1 MSKLKV
7 AISAPIDDNL
17 YSLLLAKACLN
28 EFGVDLVAFVTLR
41 TWSIKR
47 VLMEI
52 DKSGIKL
59 IKRVWR
65 KYFTS
70 KKSQSRGKYFKE
82 IDDLVDE
89 IGLDDKSL
97 KKFSSDN
104 HVDYFLADNPND
116 QSVISFLTTHEPD
129 IILSVGSTIIKKGFL
144 NTPKIGVF
152 NVHMGILPK
161 YRGIGVTEWPVLEAS
176 ESAAPLLGVT
186 LHIMDT
192 GVDSGPI
199 IEEKRIMLDSGDE
212 IHDLDQKYLP
222 EMVRLMISGVKKAR
236 DGNLE
241 LIQQK
246 SEDGKQYFML
256 HDRMKEIAS
265 KKIKKYV

>member
-1 MSKLKV
+1 
-7 AISAPIDDNL
+7 
-17 YSLLLAKACLN
+17 
-28 EFGVDLVAFVTLR
+28 
-41 TWSIKR
+41 
-47 VLMEI
+47 MEI

-70 KKSQSRGKYFKE
+70 KKSQSR
-82 IDDLVDE
+82 
-89 IGLDDKSL
+89 
-97 KKFSSDN
+97 
-104 HVDYFLADNPND
+104 
-116 QSVISFLTTHEPD
+116 
-129 IILSVGSTIIKKGFL
+129 STIIKKGFL

-161 YRGIGVTEWPVLEAS
+161 YRGIGVTEWPILEAS

-236 DGNLE
+236 DGILE
-241 LIQQK
+241 LTQQK